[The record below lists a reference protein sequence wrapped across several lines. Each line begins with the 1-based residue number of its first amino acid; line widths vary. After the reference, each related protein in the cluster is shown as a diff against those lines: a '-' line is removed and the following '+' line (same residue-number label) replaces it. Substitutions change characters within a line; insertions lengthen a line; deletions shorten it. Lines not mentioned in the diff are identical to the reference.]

1 MTADDLSET
10 GTTVDPGLATA
21 LRGHLEGLQRT
32 PDGKVLY
39 ALIVR
44 AMERYDDGS
53 GGIEKAFL
61 TFLHTLL
68 ARCVGDEKYNPV
80 TRVKA
85 RLIQQRLALYLLHRP
100 AAGSGEAAEP
110 ANAPPSTPVT
120 TVREKPARPRPMGSL
135 RTGTSGAKTGSAAP
149 RYARTGPTPP
159 PAATAPRAKAPAPEP
174 EPPPAPEVLEA
185 AAAGV
190 ESLAGQVTDSI
201 VHSPDIESLLQGGL
215 PDTGKLDSAISDFN
229 DLKQLVVKGL
239 DDLIRE
245 RNTLHRQL
253 SKAAEFMKL
262 VEADR
267 TRLRDELSRARSHGL
282 VDDVTG
288 LPRQEIFTRALEAE
302 VARVKR
308 YGFSLAFAMIH
319 VDDMGGVRQSYG
331 QEAGDAVLRCYA
343 NEILSNFRSY
353 DLVARYQDDRFAV
366 LFPNTQKEGAQRAL
380 EKAQKRA
387 GETFLS
393 HDGRSFP
400 LPRFSSVLTLYSPG
414 EKAASLMKRAGDALD
429 QARVQG
435 PQRMVVSLPTGG

>member
-1 MTADDLSET
+1 M
-10 GTTVDPGLATA
+10 
-21 LRGHLEGLQRT
+21 
-32 PDGKVLY
+32 
-39 ALIVR
+39 
-44 AMERYDDGS
+44 
-53 GGIEKAFL
+53 
-61 TFLHTLL
+61 
-68 ARCVGDEKYNPV
+68 
-80 TRVKA
+80 
-85 RLIQQRLALYLLHRP
+85 
-100 AAGSGEAAEP
+100 
-110 ANAPPSTPVT
+110 
-120 TVREKPARPRPMGSL
+120 
-135 RTGTSGAKTGSAAP
+135 
-149 RYARTGPTPP
+149 
-159 PAATAPRAKAPAPEP
+159 
-174 EPPPAPEVLEA
+174 
-185 AAAGV
+185 
-190 ESLAGQVTDSI
+190 
-201 VHSPDIESLLQGGL
+201 
-215 PDTGKLDSAISDFN
+215 
-229 DLKQLVVKGL
+229 VKGL

-245 RNTLHRQL
+245 RNTLHQQL

-267 TRLRDELSRARSHGL
+267 VRLRDELGRARSHGL

-319 VDDMGGVRQSYG
+319 VDDMAGVRQSHG
-331 QEAGDAVLRCYA
+331 KEAGDAVLRCYA

-353 DLVARYQDDRFAV
+353 DLVARYQDDRFSV

>member
-1 MTADDLSET
+1 MTADDLSVT
-10 GTTVDPGLATA
+10 ATTVDPGLAAT
-21 LRGHLEGLQRT
+21 LRRHLEGLQRT

-39 ALIVR
+39 SLIVR
-44 AMERYDDGS
+44 AMGRYDDGS

-100 AAGSGEAAEP
+100 EPSPAEP
-110 ANAPPSTPVT
+110 ANGQPSAPMT
-120 TVREKPARPRPMGSL
+120 TASEKPARPRPMGTL
-135 RTGTSGAKTGSAAP
+135 RTGASGAKTGPLAP
-149 RYARTGPTPP
+149 RQTRAEPTPL
-159 PAATAPRAKAPAPEP
+159 PAKPAPRVKIPVS
-174 EPPPAPEVLEA
+174 EPPPAPEALEA

-190 ESLAGQVTDSI
+190 ETLAEQVTDSLI
-201 VHSPDIESLLQGGL
+201 HNPDIESLLHGGL

-245 RNTLHRQL
+245 RNTLHQQL

-267 TRLRDELSRARSHGL
+267 VRLRDELGRARSHGL

-319 VDDMGGVRQSYG
+319 VDDMAGVRQSHG
-331 QEAGDAVLRCYA
+331 KEAGDAVLRCYA

-353 DLVARYQDDRFAV
+353 DLVARYQDDRFSV

>member
-1 MTADDLSET
+1 MVAET
-10 GTTVDPGLATA
+10 HAESGSTVAPGLAAT
-21 LRGHLEGLQRT
+21 LRRHLEGLQKT

-44 AMERYDDGS
+44 AMGRYDDGS

-61 TFLHTLL
+61 SFLHTLL
-68 ARCVGDEKYNPV
+68 ARCVGDEKYNPA

-85 RLIQQRLALYLLHRP
+85 RLIQQRLALYLLSRP
-100 AAGSGEAAEP
+100 EAPSVEPVATASAPPIPTVAEKPSRPRPKQALRSGSFGAGDPATSADGSDSPPPSRPPASPDQRAPTTVTETVAAEP
-110 ANAPPSTPVT
+110 PP
-120 TVREKPARPRPMGSL
+120 EAI
-135 RTGTSGAKTGSAAP
+135 
-149 RYARTGPTPP
+149 
-159 PAATAPRAKAPAPEP
+159 
-174 EPPPAPEVLEA
+174 EA

-245 RNTLHRQL
+245 RNTLHQQL
-253 SKAAEFMKL
+253 SKAAEFMKQ

-267 TRLRDELSRARSHGL
+267 TRLRDELGRARSHSL
-282 VDDVTG
+282 VDTVTG

-319 VDDMGGVRQSYG
+319 VDDMAGVREQHG
-331 QEAGDAVLRCYA
+331 TEAGDAVLRCYA